1 MNGIVKVG
9 MMGAASL
16 FKPALMKKGMD
27 NQAAMRKE
35 LGEEA
40 FAKVTGNFKGSDSYQ
55 GATLLVGPG
64 KVLHY
69 AHFAKGP
76 SDIVSNA
83 TILAWVDA
91 AKAEMGDTP

>member
-1 MNGIVKVG
+1 MKGIVKVG
-9 MMGAASL
+9 LMGAASL
-16 FKPALMKKGMD
+16 FKPTLMKKGLD

-40 FAKVTGNFKGSDSYQ
+40 FAKVTGNLKGSDSYQ

-64 KVLHY
+64 NVLHY
-69 AHFAKGP
+69 AHFASGP